1 MLAEMVERAMRNRE
15 RVPEPPPAKNE
26 QNIDEVKSLSISPA
40 IKQAI
45 LGMSP
50 GDRNA
55 VLEASKAAP
64 VDDESTMDYSV
75 GDLYSQSA
83 PNSRHM
89 TPDHVL
95 DEETHEAIDEETDG
109 TDHDHKSIHDLVHQD
124 HKQLSFLE
132 HITRT
137 AKFKFLFPYE
147 VYEPEDVKQHA
158 SVRNVEKEFRAAIPE
173 MLDTEGRP
181 LPNQDHRERT
191 PMEERKEEPGKT
203 PFWQDTYGHE
213 LDERGFRSAHHD
225 AIEQPGDRG
234 LVGVVVCVDIA
245 AIVAGERVARVGE
258 GRNDR
263 GHTHRWGGVGDR
275 EGLDVDVAQGFAV
288 VWGDRATGDHSPAK
302 LGIED
307 GIAAGFRAVDRPG
320 VGRLIVIAV

>member
-1 MLAEMVERAMRNRE
+1 MLAEMVERALRNRE
-15 RVPEPPPAKNE
+15 RVPEPPPAKDE
-26 QNIDEVKSLSISPA
+26 ENINEVKNLSVSPA

-75 GDLYSQSA
+75 GDLYSQSN

-89 TPDHVL
+89 TPDYVL
-95 DEETHEAIDEETDG
+95 DEETHDAIDEETAG
-109 TDHDHKSIHDLVHQD
+109 TDNDHNNIHDLVHQD

-137 AKFKFLFPYE
+137 ARFKFLFPYE

-173 MLDTEGRP
+173 MLDTEGKP
-181 LPNQDHRERT
+181 LPDQDHRAD
-191 PMEERKEEPGKT
+191 PDGGA
-203 PFWQDTYGHE
+203 Q
-213 LDERGFRSAHHD
+213 RGTR
-225 AIEQPGDRG
+225 
-234 LVGVVVCVDIA
+234 
-245 AIVAGERVARVGE
+245 
-258 GRNDR
+258 
-263 GHTHRWGGVGDR
+263 
-275 EGLDVDVAQGFAV
+275 
-288 VWGDRATGDHSPAK
+288 
-302 LGIED
+302 
-307 GIAAGFRAVDRPG
+307 
-320 VGRLIVIAV
+320 